1 MTPETEGRDVT
12 CVVSSLTQ
20 VSGLWSVIAHSFS
33 RTHPTPTPLPSPLHP
48 LTPSQIMLDPT
59 LRTIAGLEALIQKE
73 WVAMG
78 HPFASRHKM
87 VSAPSSKDELE
98 GFVSGVLY
106 WTEL

>member
-1 MTPETEGRDVT
+1 M
-12 CVVSSLTQ
+12 
-20 VSGLWSVIAHSFS
+20 GLLVCNCPQIFAHS
-33 RTHPTPTPLPSPLHP
+33 PYPYPYPLHP

-87 VSAPSSKDELE
+87 VSAPNSKDELE
-98 GFVSGVLY
+98 GFVSGDLY